1 LAAFSPVF
9 EEKLPVPFSADDPM
23 TQKRAISRKGA
34 KSAKG
39 GAITSP
45 RSSNGESS
53 GMAGREE
60 LIPSIQNVV
69 GVILAVT
76 ENRNWIEVFFEG
88 DLMHTKT
95 VNLPSGMLF
104 DIYIEEI
111 PHKTT
116 VYEHPRT
123 MIFFER
129 PCDLHMTRDGDKLI
143 ITGVSPSQNLV

>member
-1 LAAFSPVF
+1 MS
-9 EEKLPVPFSADDPM
+9 KLMAD
-23 TQKRAISRKGA
+23 A
-34 KSAKG
+34 
-39 GAITSP
+39 
-45 RSSNGESS
+45 SN
-53 GMAGREE
+53 AGEE
-60 LIPSIQNVV
+60 LIATLKNAA

-95 VNLPSGMLF
+95 INLPSGTIF
-104 DIYIEEI
+104 NIYIEEI

-129 PCDLHMTRDGDKLI
+129 PCDLRMTRDGDKVI
-143 ITGVSPSQNLV
+143 VTGVLPSQNLA